1 MNALVVIETLTPAV
15 FTEPGG
21 IEAIISK
28 LEADVRS
35 IDTDIST
42 PAGRAAIKSLAHKV
56 ARSKTALDDMGK
68 ALVADLKKQTGAVDA
83 DRRVIRDRLDA
94 LKDEVRKPLT
104 DWEDAEDRR
113 IAGHQNEIQR
123 LIDLA
128 SFAAERPTAAEV
140 SERLAALE
148 AMPKRDWQEFAKP
161 ADVARSE
168 TFSKLTVLK
177 AAAVKFEAEQ
187 AELAR
192 LRAEQVAREQK
203 ERDDRI
209 ATEAAEKARL
219 AAEAKAAREAKEAAD
234 AAEAQRR
241 KIEQDRSDAVAR
253 AEKAERDAVAA
264 KAKAAKDK
272 KDAADKA
279 DREKAAALKAE
290 RDRVAA
296 IKAAEDAET
305 ARRERDKEHKKKI
318 NSEALAAFVS
328 LGFSD
333 ADGVKIVTAIARGV
347 VPNVKISY

>member
-1 MNALVVIETLTPAV
+1 MNALVVIDTLTPAI

-83 DRRVIRDRLDA
+83 DRKVIRDRLDA

-104 DWEDAEDRR
+104 DWEDAESARL
-113 IAGHQNEIQR
+113 AGHQNAIQA
-123 LIDLA
+123 IVDLS
-128 SFAAERPTAAEV
+128 SFDAERPAAAGI
-140 SERLAALE
+140 SARLAELE
-148 AMPKRDWQEFAKP
+148 ALPDRDWQEFAKP
-161 ADVARSE
+161 AGAARAD
-168 TFSKLTVLK
+168 TFAKLTILK

-192 LRAEQVAREQK
+192 LRAEQAVREQK
-203 ERDDRI
+203 ERDERI
-209 ATEAAEKARL
+209 AAEAAAKARL
-219 AAEAKAAREAKEAAD
+219 VAEAKAAREAKEAAD
-234 AAEAQRR
+234 RAEVARR
-241 KIEQDRSDAVAR
+241 KIEQDHADAVAR
-253 AEKAERDAVAA
+253 AVKAERDAAAA

-279 DREKAAALKAE
+279 DREKTAAVKAE
-290 RDRVAA
+290 RDRALAVQ
-296 IKAAEDAET
+296 AAEEAAT
-305 ARRERDKEHKKKI
+305 AKRAADQEHKARI
-318 NSEALAAFVS
+318 NSEALAALVAAGLS
-328 LGFSD
+328 N
-333 ADGVKIVTAIARGV
+333 ADGVKAITAIVRGN
-347 VPNVKISY
+347 VPHVKISY